1 MHKKILLIQPTPY
14 DQKGNLIK
22 RRKLHFVGLALP
34 LIAALTPKDWEVEI
48 VLETIEDV
56 PFDTDAQVIGISSM
70 GHGVIRSIDLA
81 KEFKKRGK
89 TVILGGYMVSLMPEE
104 AKKYCDAVVI
114 GDVEGVWAKV
124 LKDWEEETLQPYYQ
138 QDLTT
143 LDNLPLPRYD
153 LIIGK
158 NIGAFLPVQ
167 AGRGCP
173 NCCSFCSI
181 YCLYR
186 GKYIRRSIT
195 EVIRDIKYIKS
206 LGYNK
211 FLLLDDNIAADTEYM
226 LELALEIKK
235 LKMYWFSQCDITVA
249 KNHTL
254 LKTLGESGCLTLSF
268 GLESINQASLN
279 ELKKAWAKVADYPNL
294 IGKIRRFGIEV
305 STEMVVGTDADTVTS
320 ILDTAKFIEE
330 NKIIVP
336 RFYILTPIPGTD
348 LFKHLDSQGKIFNRN
363 IYAYNGTE
371 AVHTPQNM
379 TPQELTTTYWDLYQE
394 VYSLTSIFKRI
405 ILNRNM
411 LLKPLTQI
419 FYLFVNLIYRNDIKN
434 KVPPNII

>member
-1 MHKKILLIQPTPY
+1 
-14 DQKGNLIK
+14 
-22 RRKLHFVGLALP
+22 
-34 LIAALTPKDWEVEI
+34 
-48 VLETIEDV
+48 
-56 PFDTDAQVIGISSM
+56 
-70 GHGVIRSIDLA
+70 
-81 KEFKKRGK
+81 
-89 TVILGGYMVSLMPEE
+89 MVSLMPEE

-305 STEMVVGTDADTVTS
+305 STEMVVGTDADTVNS

-411 LLKPLTQI
+411 LLKPVTQI